1 MAENLTVEIDADLG
15 NTSATINDATAS
27 LDDLGSAA
35 SAAGSDLDGAAN
47 QAQDTDNRMA
57 GLGAGALAA
66 SAGFASMTD
75 IVGQAVDVWNMGDQA
90 ADDLARA
97 ENDVAQAALDLKQ
110 ANQDGK
116 QAQLDANQAKVDGTQ
131 AGIDLEQALLDQET
145 AQKDYNDAVKEF
157 GADSIE
163 ARQAAIDLKQADA
176 DAQQAKL
183 DAKQATEDY
192 NQAQIDGKQSAID
205 AKNAQVDLNEAQR
218 NVQSSSIMGGW
229 FGVMSQL
236 STVVFGLVGTFALL
250 GGSMLTTAATAVST
264 AATTAGAWV
273 ASMVRQATTAVVS
286 AATTVGAWVAAWV
299 TMAVQS
305 LIQAARVAAAWL
317 IAMGPIA
324 LVIAAVVG
332 LVVVIVKNWD
342 TITAAVSAGW
352 NWLVKNVFNPIGHFF
367 TSTIPGWVSSGVG
380 WIQDKWNGMVSWF
393 AGIPGRLAAGAKGM
407 WSFISDGLKGA
418 LNGAIGLVNDGI
430 WFINDKLIGNAN
442 RIPGVDIPYIPYIP
456 YLAEGGVTTGPTL
469 AMIGE
474 GREQEAVLPLSRLQ
488 GLINMQGGTAVTRV
502 EIGVAGPDEWRRL
515 ISYIVATDGEGDVQ
529 KAFT

>member
-1 MAENLTVEIDADLG
+1 
-15 NTSATINDATAS
+15 
-27 LDDLGSAA
+27 
-35 SAAGSDLDGAAN
+35 
-47 QAQDTDNRMA
+47 
-57 GLGAGALAA
+57 
-66 SAGFASMTD
+66 
-75 IVGQAVDVWNMGDQA
+75 
-90 ADDLARA
+90 
-97 ENDVAQAALDLKQ
+97 
-110 ANQDGK
+110 
-116 QAQLDANQAKVDGTQ
+116 
-131 AGIDLEQALLDQET
+131 
-145 AQKDYNDAVKEF
+145 
-157 GADSIE
+157 
-163 ARQAAIDLKQADA
+163 DA
-176 DAQQAKL
+176 DAKQAKL

-192 NQAQIDGKQSAID
+192 KQAQIDGKQAAVD
-205 AKNAQVDLNEAQR
+205 AKNAQLDLNEAQR
-218 NVQSSSIMGGW
+218 NVTSSSIMGGW

-250 GGSMLTTAATAVST
+250 GGEMLKTAATAVAS
-264 AATTAGAWV
+264 AATTAGTWI

-305 LIQAARVAAAWL
+305 LIQAARMAAAWL

-342 TITAAVSAGW
+342 TITAAIGSGW
-352 NWLVKNVFNPIGHFF
+352 AWLVKNVFNPIGRFF
-367 TSTIPGWVSSGVG
+367 TDTIPGWVGDGVG
-380 WIQDKWNGMVSWF
+380 WIKDQWNSMIGWF
-393 AGIPGRLAAGAKGM
+393 AGIPGRLAQGAKGM

-430 WFINDKLIGNAN
+430 YFINDKLIGSAN
-442 RIPGVDIPYIPYIP
+442 VIPGVDIPYIPYIP

-488 GLINMQGGTAVTRV
+488 GLLNMQGGTAVTRV

-515 ISYIVATDGEGDVQ
+515 ISYIVATDGEGDATR
-529 KAFT
+529 AFT